1 MLKVQLNDEV
11 VGCTKLSKTQRMIDL
26 LCTVLKVMSYS
37 F

>member
-11 VGCTKLSKTQRMIDL
+11 EGFIKLSKTQRMIDL